1 MTFEDIEKVFMDK
14 DYKNR
19 TVINII
25 IENEYHDLLE
35 NDKINTLLDSLFI
48 GKEPFK
54 CDGRIRDF
62 SSITHILCK
71 SLNKMP

>member
-1 MTFEDIEKVFMDK
+1 MGKKIIENMKFEDIEQIFMDK

-25 IENEYHDLLE
+25 TSNEFKELLA
-35 NDKINTLLDSLFI
+35 NNKINTLLDSLFI

-54 CDGRIRDF
+54 CDGRI
-62 SSITHILCK
+62 
-71 SLNKMP
+71 